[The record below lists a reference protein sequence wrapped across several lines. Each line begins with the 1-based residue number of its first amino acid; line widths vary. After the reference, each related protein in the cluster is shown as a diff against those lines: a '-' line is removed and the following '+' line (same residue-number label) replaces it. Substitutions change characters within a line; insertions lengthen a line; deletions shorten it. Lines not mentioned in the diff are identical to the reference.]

1 MEQVN
6 WKAVERYRYIM
17 QRVLDHGM
25 KVMLTLFHHSL
36 PIWAADYGGWKEA
49 KTIKY
54 FLDFTR
60 LGIVLL
66 ICCLFLMWPLCEL
79 VSERKITLILLPE

>member
-1 MEQVN
+1 MVIVKQVN
-6 WKAVERYRYIM
+6 WKAVERYRHIM

-60 LGIVLL
+60 LGISPFT
-66 ICCLFLMWPLCEL
+66 CCSCGLSEL
-79 VSERKITLILLPE
+79 ASERNMTPMLPPV

>member
-1 MEQVN
+1 MIIVEQVN
-6 WKAVERYRYIM
+6 WKAVERYRHIM

-60 LGIVLL
+60 LGISPFT
-66 ICCLFLMWPLCEL
+66 CCSFFMWPL
-79 VSERKITLILLPE
+79 

>member
-1 MEQVN
+1 M
-6 WKAVERYRYIM
+6 AVDRYRYII

-36 PIWAADYGGWKEA
+36 PQWAAEYGGWKDA

-60 LGIVLL
+60 
-66 ICCLFLMWPLCEL
+66 
-79 VSERKITLILLPE
+79 